1 MKLYS
6 MKKIIY
12 TIFLGFLLILLSLAY
27 KYNKSLSINEH
38 LQKRVEQEVSAL
50 VKNNTYKA
58 VTSMIIDTDNFVI
71 KAFAFASNNDNDS
84 PQDRFTSEITYL
96 PIELGP
102 LSKPIND
109 AGNVDFE
116 LNQFTNLL
124 PITDYKLFDDKNVK
138 DMRFYRTNFIQIVKA
153 YSAFYSHGYIAY
165 PMIGEYGLN
174 KRKVLSQ
181 KQAEELKKEAKKLFQ
196 QKLESEGINGVQTK
210 IEYNGKIVS
219 AFVYM
224 KSFQEDGHNYLQA
237 FLIRDYYLHEN
248 LENSPYRLEYTSEV
262 SSANQY
268 IEAIIYSKKDRHK
281 IGKVIQPLTQYQANK
296 GKATAGRVEGIY
308 QGRNGN
314 YYIDAITTEGTPLAK
329 CNACQTANVDTYQV
343 TQGGLKFIERRPYD
357 FDTYRAAF

>member
-1 MKLYS
+1 
-6 MKKIIY
+6 MKKIIF
-12 TIFLGFLLILLSLAY
+12 IILLGFFLILLLFIYMYNESLR
-27 KYNKSLSINEH
+27 INEH
-38 LQKRVEQEVSAL
+38 LQKRVEQEVSTL
-50 VKNNTYKA
+50 VKKNTYIA
-58 VTSMIIDTDNFVI
+58 VTSVIIDIDNFVI
-71 KAFAFASNNDNDS
+71 KAFAFTSNNDNDS

-124 PITDYKLFDDKNVK
+124 PITDDKLFDNKNVK

-174 KRKVLSQ
+174 KRKILSQ
-181 KQAEELKKEAKKLFQ
+181 KQAEELKKEAEKLFQ
-196 QKLESEGINGVQTK
+196 QKLEFEGINGVQVK
-210 IEYNGKIVS
+210 MEYDGKIVS
-219 AFVYM
+219 AFIYM

-248 LENSPYRLEYTSEV
+248 LENSPYRLEYINDV

-268 IEAIIYSKKDRHK
+268 IEAIIYSKKNRHK
-281 IGKVIQPLTQYQANK
+281 IGKVIEPLTQYQANK

-343 TQGGLKFIERRPYD
+343 TQNGLKFIKRRPYD
-357 FDTYRAAF
+357 FDTYRTEF